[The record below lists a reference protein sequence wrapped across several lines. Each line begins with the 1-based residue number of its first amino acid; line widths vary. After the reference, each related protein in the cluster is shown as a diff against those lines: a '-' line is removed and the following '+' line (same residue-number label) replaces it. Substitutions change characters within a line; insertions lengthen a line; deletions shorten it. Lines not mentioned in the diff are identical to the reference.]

1 MQVPSVQSDSDAQPT
16 TLIVPDEA
24 QGQRLDRWLL
34 TMLPDRS
41 RSEIQRWIK
50 EDIVTVDDA
59 LPWASVRIE
68 TGQTVVVRIPATIA
82 DTPITASDLPL
93 TILFE
98 NDDLLV
104 IDKAAGMVV
113 HPAAGHADDT
123 MVNAIL
129 HHCPEIEGVG
139 GERRPG
145 LVHRLDKE
153 TSGVIVVA
161 KNDRAHRDLQ
171 AQFKARTVY
180 KEYLALVEGR
190 MEPREG
196 RINAPMGRHPVDRK
210 RQAILPPDPVTGV
223 SPGREAITEYYTL
236 AEYGVEL
243 PRSQGY
249 GQFTLLRVILHTGR
263 THQIRVHFAWRKHPV
278 VGDTVYGFN
287 RQRIPISRQFLHAHK
302 LRLRLP
308 GKDGVDGEER
318 TFVAPLPADLV
329 DVLNRLEE

>member
-1 MQVPSVQSDSDAQPT
+1 MQVLPVQPGPDAQPT
-16 TLIVPDEA
+16 TLIVPDDA
-24 QGQRLDRWLL
+24 QGQRLDRWLS
-34 TMLPDRS
+34 TKLPDRS

-50 EDIVTVDDA
+50 EEVVTVDDA
-59 LPWASVRIE
+59 LPRASVRIE
-68 TGQTVVVRIPATIA
+68 AGQTVVVRIPATIA

-161 KNDRAHRDLQ
+161 KNDRTHRDLQ

-190 MEPREG
+190 MEPRDG

-236 AEYGVEL
+236 GEYGIEL

-249 GQFTLLRVILHTGR
+249 GQFTLLRVILRHGR

-287 RQRIPISRQFLHAHK
+287 RQRIPINRQFLHAHK

-318 TFVAPLPADLV
+318 TFVAPLPDDLV